1 MALKVYNVLTKKK
14 EEFRPENRGKVK
26 MYACGITVS
35 DHAHIGHAY
44 QAIVFDMI
52 RKYLEYI
59 GYRVVYVRNYT
70 DVDDKIIDKARELKV
85 DPREYAEKLIH
96 KTDHELYELEI
107 KPPSVL
113 ARATECIDEM
123 IEFIEKLIAKG
134 HAYATDTGDVYFDV
148 KTFPRYGQFSNRDLN
163 ESVSGVR
170 KEIEPGKRNEQDFAL
185 WKRAGSDEIYW
196 ESPWGRGRPG
206 WHIECSAMSIKYLG
220 ETLDIHGGG
229 QELLFPHHENEIAQ
243 SEALTGKQF
252 ARYWLHNGLVYIDG
266 QKMSKSLGNS
276 ILLETMIKDYNKE
289 AIRLMLLQNN
299 YRSNLNLL
307 PGMFEKAEAKLYH
320 IYQLFRQVDKL
331 GRKYLFIENNEI
343 LQKIDQDFQTAM
355 NNDFNTPVVFANLF
369 YYIKELEKI
378 IKEERIQEAVNL
390 KESLIRI
397 YGVLGLFQQE
407 PNDYI
412 IEIKDK
418 YLAKNNIDSKEVRK
432 LIAERKKLKENNEFE
447 QADQIREQLLQ
458 KGIVLKDSKE
468 KTDWDVLIK

>member
-123 IEFIEKLIAKG
+123 IEFIEKLISKG